1 MPAQPSFLTINR
13 HGTYYFRLVIP
24 KPLRSAFSS
33 QREIRRSLKTDSQR
47 LALRR
52 ARQYIAR
59 YDAIF
64 DRMLAVVEKD
74 DYQPSAED
82 YELFLSELEKAD
94 PHTDWSDSKP
104 LETPTEYKSQLSDRE
119 WQELEDGQRK
129 AHISQ
134 ALTGH
139 PNRPIP
145 EASEELAER
154 IFIEG
159 RRLPIR
165 QFRQH
170 LPKLIERLALE
181 PMSQLAPALPQPA
194 QPSEADGPTLYEVWQ
209 LEWDNQERLNKGR
222 QKSARTKEDEQ
233 GHARRLNILSGNKPI
248 NRLTLTDFEQI
259 YLSICDIRT
268 NRGSQLPPADSPKES
283 ILAQGPE
290 DQRISSTTIAK
301 LMIRLGVLH
310 KFAYRKGL
318 TAISPELPDKPKL
331 DHNPPGA
338 DTVPKAFS
346 KSDLQAIFSGYLFTG
361 AEPEKSRGVYPYQ
374 FWLPLL
380 GLHTGGRLNE
390 LCQLDTED
398 VSEKEGIWV
407 INMMDD
413 ERDRP
418 LPKVL
423 KNQSSRRVIPIHSDL
438 IRMGFLDFVTQA
450 VKEGREK
457 LFSDGLTYDSKKGW
471 GSRATHFFCRV
482 PSASTTA
489 SGYFYK
495 CGIRER
501 DAEGRTDRKNFH
513 SFRHTFVD
521 MARESGEEAYLVAP
535 DITGHSRGKEGQI
548 ARYGNGFNLHKKQ
561 SVLEGLTIPVD
572 LSGVSYADFEN
583 RLGCKLKNDIQ
594 RHREEHGLNQ
604 TE

>member
-1 MPAQPSFLTINR
+1 MPAQPCFLTLNR
-13 HGTYYFRLVIP
+13 HGTYYFRLVVP

-59 YDAIF
+59 YEAIF

-74 DYQPSAED
+74 DYQPSDED
-82 YELFLSELEKAD
+82 YELFLAQIEKAD
-94 PHTDWSDSKP
+94 AHTDWSDAKP
-104 LETPTEYKSQLSDRE
+104 SEAPTEVKSQLSDRE
-119 WQELEDGQRK
+119 WEELEDRQRK
-129 AHISQ
+129 AAIAQ
-134 ALTGH
+134 VLAGH
-139 PNRPIP
+139 PNRPLP
-145 EASEELAER
+145 EGSQELAER
-154 IFIEG
+154 VFTEG
-159 RRLPIR
+159 RALPSRL
-165 QFRQH
+165 FRKL
-170 LPKLIERLALE
+170 LPKLVERLAL
-181 PMSQLAPALPQPA
+181 QPQPLSIPA
-194 QPSEADGPTLYEVWQ
+194 PTQPIQQPEPDGPTLYEIWQ
-209 LEWDNQERLNKGR
+209 MQWDNQERLNKGR

-259 YLSICDIRT
+259 YLSICDIRPS
-268 NRGSQLPPADSPKES
+268 RGSELPPPDSPKES

-290 DQRISSTTIAK
+290 DRRISSTTIDK
-301 LMIRLGVLH
+301 LMTRLRVLH
-310 KFAYRKGL
+310 TFAHRKGL
-318 TAISPELPDKPKL
+318 TVISPELPDKPKL

-338 DTVPKAFS
+338 ESVQKAFS
-346 KSDLQAIFSGYLFTG
+346 KSDLQAIFSGYLYAG

-407 INMMDD
+407 ISMMDD

-423 KNQSSRRVIPIHSDL
+423 KNQSSRRVVPIHSEL
-438 IRMGFLDFVTQA
+438 IRMGFLDFVLQA
-450 VKEGREK
+450 AKEGREK

-471 GSRATHFFCRV
+471 GSRATHFFCRF
-482 PSASTTA
+482 PSPSTKA
-489 SGYFYK
+489 SGYLYK

-548 ARYGNGFNLHKKQ
+548 ARYGNGFNLRKKKA
-561 SVLEGLTIPVD
+561 VLEGLTVPVD
-572 LSGVSYADFEN
+572 LSGITYADFER
-583 RLGCKLKNDIQ
+583 RLGRMLKRDIQ

>member
-1 MPAQPSFLTINR
+1 MPAQPSFLTLNR

-94 PHTDWSDSKP
+94 AHTDWSDSKL

-129 AHISQ
+129 AVIAQ

-145 EASEELAER
+145 EASQELAER
-154 IFIEG
+154 LFTDG
-159 RRLPIR
+159 RHLPIR
-165 QFRQH
+165 QFRQL

-181 PMSQLAPALPQPA
+181 PRPQPA
-194 QPSEADGPTLYEVWQ
+194 TALTQPTQPLEADGPTLYEVWQ

-259 YLSICDIRT
+259 YLDICDIRPS
-268 NRGSQLPPADSPKES
+268 RGSQLPPPDSSRES

-290 DQRISSTTIAK
+290 DQRISSTTIEK

-338 DTVPKAFS
+338 DAVPKAFS
-346 KSDLQAIFSGYLFTG
+346 KSDLQAIFSGYLYAGT
-361 AEPEKSRGVYPYQ
+361 EPEKSRGVYPYQ

-398 VSEKEGIWV
+398 VSEKDGIWA

-423 KNQSSRRVIPIHSDL
+423 KNQSSRRVVPIHSDL

-450 VKEGREK
+450 VREGREK

-501 DAEGRTDRKNFH
+501 DAEGRTNRKNFH

-548 ARYGNGFNLHKKQ
+548 ARYGNGFNLHKKKT
-561 SVLEGLTIPVD
+561 VLEGLTVPVD
-572 LSGVSYADFEN
+572 LSGVTYADFER
-583 RLGCKLKNDIQ
+583 RLGHKLKSDVQ
-594 RHREEHGLNQ
+594 RHRDEHGLNQ